1 MKFNLFCNLFEN
13 LSDDLSN
20 TNMRY
25 NPEEDTINKINLK
38 DTRKNKLTLK
48 MINRLK
54 KMRIA
59 KNIENINKKKILGIM
74 YSTPPEE

>member
-1 MKFNLFCNLFEN
+1 MDISIFEN
-13 LSDDLSN
+13 LSDDIDN

-25 NPEEDTINKINLK
+25 DPEEDTLNKRNLM

-48 MINRLK
+48 MINKLK
-54 KMRIA
+54 KMRVA

-74 YSTPPEE
+74 YSAPAEEE